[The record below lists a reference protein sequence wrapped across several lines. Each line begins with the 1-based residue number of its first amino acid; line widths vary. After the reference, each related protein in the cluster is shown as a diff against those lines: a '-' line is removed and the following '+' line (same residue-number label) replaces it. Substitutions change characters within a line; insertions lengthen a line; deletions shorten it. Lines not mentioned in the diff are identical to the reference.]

1 LYWKFEKAAVKLLGD
16 RPRIVLDLRI
26 GEEEHQLEIQYKRL
40 E

>member
-1 LYWKFEKAAVKLLGD
+1 VLGD

-26 GEEEHQLEIQYKRL
+26 GEEKHQLEIEYERI